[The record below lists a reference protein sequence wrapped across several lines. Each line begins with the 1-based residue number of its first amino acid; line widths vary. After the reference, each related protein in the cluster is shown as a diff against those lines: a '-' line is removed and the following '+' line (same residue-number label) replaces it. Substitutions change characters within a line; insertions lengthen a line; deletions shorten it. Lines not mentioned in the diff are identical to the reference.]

1 MTHPWVWNPC
11 FRTWQLIDKE
21 KKKKKKKNAKSI
33 LHKHIKISNHYLLLG
48 LSLRATAVASLRS
61 FLSLASSAAI
71 RTACSYIV
79 VRRQQRIWCK
89 RRNRYQLL
97 LHMNN
102 LYSSSWENDVKLVK
116 LFTWIQNEKTVSL
129 QSLTALSHRLIH
141 YQNSR
146 IFVYEGKSYFCWKIT
161 ASHSDLWTVSWSSFK
176 GICRFL
182 IISSLIISF
191 CA

>member
-1 MTHPWVWNPC
+1 MATN
-11 FRTWQLIDKE
+11 RQRQRKE
-21 KKKKKKKNAKSI
+21 KKKKNAKSI

-102 LYSSSWENDVKLVK
+102 LYSSSWENDVKLENFLREYK
-116 LFTWIQNEKTVSL
+116 MRRLYLYNHL
-129 QSLTALSHRLIH
+129 QFYHI
-141 YQNSR
+141 
-146 IFVYEGKSYFCWKIT
+146 
-161 ASHSDLWTVSWSSFK
+161 D
-176 GICRFL
+176 
-182 IISSLIISF
+182 
-191 CA
+191 